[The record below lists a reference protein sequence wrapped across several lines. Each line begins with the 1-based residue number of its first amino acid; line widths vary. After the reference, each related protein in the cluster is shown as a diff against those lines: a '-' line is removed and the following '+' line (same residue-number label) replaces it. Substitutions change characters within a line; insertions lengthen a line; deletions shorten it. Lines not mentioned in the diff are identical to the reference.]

1 MGIFLSLLQKI
12 SYETYNEEEVNLR
25 SRKLL
30 ISFLVISVFLYLV
43 GTVAVRN
50 LQPPQE
56 RSQQSRRAEL
66 EQSKLD
72 EVVDIES
79 EDPSKLSNVVQGWG
93 FKKVPKKKP
102 QITSQQQRQIKE
114 YNVIFTTDEKKK
126 EVVLTFD
133 LGYEEG
139 YTSRILDTLK
149 KHEVPATFFVTGAW
163 LSNLNPKVDSKR
175 LIKRMVKEGHLIG
188 NHSWS
193 HPSMPEL
200 DEKKFKEEIK
210 KLENLIVK
218 ESGQNKKIKYFR
230 PPKGEFSERT
240 LYLTN
245 KLGYKT
251 TLWSIAL
258 LDWLPMP
265 GGPQE
270 AIDGVIN
277 NLHNGAVILLHGKS
291 KDVVEGLDE
300 MLTQIRKEGY
310 KIVPLNKKA

>member
-1 MGIFLSLLQKI
+1 MNQYRKIIFG
-12 SYETYNEEEVNLR
+12 T
-25 SRKLL
+25 
-30 ISFLVISVFLYLV
+30 LVISIIFYLIS
-43 GTVAVRN
+43 TLIFDDTYETPSIPDQRAQISDETKN
-50 LQPPQE
+50 LDP
-56 RSQQSRRAEL
+56 
-66 EQSKLD
+66 
-72 EVVDIES
+72 VVDVEP
-79 EDPSKLSNVVQGWG
+79 EKNNLSNQTHGWG
-93 FKKVPKKKP
+93 FKKVSDHTTP
-102 QITSQQQRQIKE
+102 QITSQQKALIDK
-114 YNVIFTTDEKKK
+114 YNVIFVTDETKK

-139 YTSRILDTLK
+139 YTAQILDILK
-149 KHEVPATFFVTGAW
+149 KHNTPATFFVTGAW
-163 LSNLNPKVDSKR
+163 LTNQNPQVDSKK
-175 LIKRMVKEGHLIG
+175 LIKRMVREGHLVG

-200 DEKKFKEEIK
+200 DEEKFKMEIK
-210 KLENLIVK
+210 KLEELIIK
-218 ESGQNKKIKYFR
+218 ESGQSSNIKYFR

-258 LDWLPMP
+258 VDWLPMP
-265 GGPQE
+265 GGPKE

-300 MLTQIRKEGY
+300 MLTQIKQKGY
-310 KIVPLNKKA
+310 KIVPLNKNH